1 MNNSYYQNKRVL
13 VTGGSSG
20 IGLAIAR
27 QLAERGAHVWILARR
42 PEALAKAA
50 QEIEQRRA
58 SPQQKVGA
66 ISADVANEADITA
79 KLNDFIA
86 REGVPDILINCAGIA
101 EVGVLDETGS
111 AIFRSMMDVNYF
123 GTLYPI
129 KAVVPGMV
137 QRKSGHIVNLCS
149 GAGLLAIYGYSAYAA
164 SKWAVRG
171 LSSALR
177 DELRLCGV
185 HVSVVYPGD
194 TQTPQLEY
202 EKALEPAIT
211 KYLAGS
217 RPMQADY
224 VARVTLDGVARQR
237 FTITPGFD
245 MTFYSFLLSVAAWAE
260 KPIIDTLVW
269 LALRDIKAKRAKAD
283 QQETAA
289 PHGGEAS

>member
-1 MNNSYYQNKRVL
+1 MNNHYYQDKRVL

-58 SPQQKVGA
+58 SPQQKVGT
-66 ISADVANEADITA
+66 ISADVANEAEITA
-79 KLNDFIA
+79 KLAEFIA
-86 REGVPDILINCAGIA
+86 CEGVPDILINCAGIA
-101 EVGVLDETGS
+101 EVGCFDTTDA
-111 AIFRSMMDVNYF
+111 AIFRSMMDVNFF

-137 QRKSGHIVNLCS
+137 QRKSGHIVNFCS
-149 GAGLLAIYGYSAYAA
+149 LVGLLAIYGYSAYGA
-164 SKWAVRG
+164 SKWAIRG

-194 TQTPQLEY
+194 TKTPQLDY
-202 EKALEPAIT
+202 EKPLEPAIT
-211 KYLAGS
+211 TRLAGS
-217 RPMQADY
+217 KPMPADY
-224 VARVTLDGVARQR
+224 VARVTLDEVARHR
-237 FTITPGFD
+237 FSITPGFD
-245 MTFYSFLLSVAAWAE
+245 ATLYSLALSVAAWAE
-260 KPIIDTLVW
+260 KPIVDFLVW
-269 LALRDIKAKRAKAD
+269 LALRDIKSKRAKPD
-283 QQETAA
+283 EQETAA